1 MLSALAAA
9 AALCTGPAT
18 AQSSSTGMSSS
29 REGWS
34 LLPYTRR
41 GYVGINV
48 GRPDYDLYCRSGFAC
63 DDPSV
68 GASVYTGGYF
78 NDWIGAEIGYIWLG
92 RAEQNGGRTRAEAGN
107 LSLVARAPLGPISL
121 HAKVGA
127 LYGRTRVSTD
137 ALSLVEGGKKTDWG
151 AVYGVGASW
160 DFAPQS
166 SVVLEW
172 MRHDL
177 KFPNR
182 GNRDVDMASV
192 GYVFRF

>member
-1 MLSALAAA
+1 MA
-9 AALCTGPAT
+9 
-18 AQSSSTGMSSS
+18 TGMGSGS
-29 REGWS
+29 RGEGWS
-34 LLPYTRR
+34 MLPYTRR

-48 GRPDYDLYCRSGFAC
+48 GRPDYDLYCRGGFKC

-78 NDWIGAEIGYIWLG
+78 NDWIGAEVGYIWLG
-92 RAEQNGGRTRAEAGN
+92 RADQNGGRTRAEAVN
-107 LSLVARAPLGPISL
+107 ASLVARAPLGPISV

-127 LYGRTRVSTD
+127 LYGRTRVSAD
-137 ALSLVEGGKKTDWG
+137 ALSVVPTGKETDWG

-160 DFAPQS
+160 DFAPNS

-177 KFPNR
+177 KFPER
-182 GNRDVDMASV
+182 GRHDVDMASV